1 MEYSYSFIMKLARG
15 KSPFMKRLWEGK
27 NRKKSVGDMPD
38 WIAGGQQTG
47 SRHPNYTNEAAGK
60 P

>member
-1 MEYSYSFIMKLARG
+1 MEFSYSFIMKLARG
-15 KSPFMKRLWEGK
+15 NLSFMKRLWEGK
-27 NRKKSVGDMPD
+27 NRKKSVGDLPD

-47 SRHPNYTNEAAGK
+47 LRHQNNTKEAAGK